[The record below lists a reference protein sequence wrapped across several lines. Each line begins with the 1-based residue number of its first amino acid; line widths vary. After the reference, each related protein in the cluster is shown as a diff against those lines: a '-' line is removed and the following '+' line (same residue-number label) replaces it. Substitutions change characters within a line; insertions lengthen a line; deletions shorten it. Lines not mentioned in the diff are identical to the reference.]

1 MIKNK
6 IEVIKKINIHI
17 VLAVLLLVQGIFM
30 LWYGNMKSGYFVDE
44 IWSYGLS
51 NSYYHAQIWEDGAL
65 DDTKVDTQMFED
77 YLVVN
82 DGEEFSYG
90 SVIYNQTHDSHPPL
104 FYIVLHTISSFFPGE
119 FSKWFGIIP
128 NIFYFL
134 IAQVFLYKIG
144 KLFTRNKFFPLMALL
159 LLGFN
164 IAAVNMVTYIRMY
177 MLMTMFA
184 LIFSYFH
191 LKTILNKKIAMSDW
205 IMLFVSVAG
214 GMLTHYFFV
223 IFAFPWVVIFLIWL
237 ISRKQWKY
245 LVQYIFCGGFSGG
258 AVCLFYPTYIFNIL
272 GEREGHSSN
281 MYNNLSNLSDW
292 GDKIKFFYRTL
303 SSQIFG
309 SLLTPILYVCAG
321 AVVFYVITHVLWK
334 INLIYDEERYKIS
347 IRSNIKEY
355 KVVWEI
361 RREYYLIAAIAFA
374 SVFYFLIVSKIT
386 TYLADRYMMCVF
398 PLLVELFCLLLY
410 WIFKVW
416 KVIGF
421 KRIAAMLI
429 CIVLIG
435 GLTYYSNDPGYLYPE
450 KKNNVK
456 ISRKYSGFPCL
467 YLYTSSYMM
476 INNALELVNYDDF
489 YQMYY
494 EDVMVKYNKVD
505 AEDGLVLYLDKEM
518 NYNTNNDKMTVKE
531 CLYKVESLFGFDEHT
546 QLYEDDKVVVYFL
559 EK

>member
-1 MIKNK
+1 MKNK
-6 IEVIKKINIHI
+6 IEGIKKINIHI
-17 VLAVLLLVQGIFM
+17 VLVVLLLVQGVFM

-65 DDTKVDTQMFED
+65 DETKVDTKMFED

-119 FSKWFGIIP
+119 FNKWFGIIP

-134 IAQVFLYKIG
+134 VAQVFLYKIG
-144 KLFTRNKFFPLMALL
+144 KLFTQNKFFPLMALL

-177 MLMTMFA
+177 MLMTTFA

-191 LKTILNKKIAMSDW
+191 LKTILNKKIVVSDW

-245 LVQYIFCGGFSGG
+245 LAQYVFCGGFSGG
-258 AVCLFYPTYIFNIL
+258 AVCLFYPTYISNIL

-292 GDKIKFFYRTL
+292 GDKIKFFYQTL

-309 SLLTPILYVCAG
+309 NLLTPILYVCVG

-334 INLIYDEERYKIS
+334 VNLIYDEERYKIC
-347 IRSNIKEY
+347 IRSNIKDY

-361 RREYYLIAAIAFA
+361 RREYYLIAATAFA

-386 TYLADRYMMCVF
+386 TFLSDRYMMCVF

-416 KVIGF
+416 RVIGF
-421 KRIAAMLI
+421 KRITAMLI

-435 GLTYYSNDPGYLYPE
+435 GLTYFSNDPGYIYPE
-450 KKNNVK
+450 KKNNVE
-456 ISRKYSGFPCL
+456 ISRKYGKFPCL

-494 EDVMVKYNKVD
+494 EDITVKYNKLDVKD
-505 AEDGLVLYLDKEM
+505 EMVLYLDKDM
-518 NYNTNNDKMTVKE
+518 NYNTNNDKMTLKE
-531 CLYKVESLFGFDEHT
+531 CLHKVESLYGFDEHT

>member
-1 MIKNK
+1 MMKNK
-6 IEVIKKINIHI
+6 IEGIKKINIHI
-17 VLAVLLLVQGIFM
+17 VLVVLLLVQGVFM

-65 DDTKVDTQMFED
+65 DETKVDTKMFED

-119 FSKWFGIIP
+119 FNKWFGIIP

-134 IAQVFLYKIG
+134 VAQVFLYKIG
-144 KLFTRNKFFPLMALL
+144 KLFTQNKFFPLMALL

-177 MLMTMFA
+177 MLMTTFA

-191 LKTILNKKIAMSDW
+191 LKTILNKKIVVSDW

-245 LVQYIFCGGFSGG
+245 LAQYVFCGGFSGG
-258 AVCLFYPTYIFNIL
+258 AVCLFYPTYISNIL

-292 GDKIKFFYRTL
+292 GDKIKFFYQTL

-309 SLLTPILYVCAG
+309 NLLTPILYVCVG

-334 INLIYDEERYKIS
+334 VNLIYDEERYKIC
-347 IRSNIKEY
+347 IRSNIKDY

-361 RREYYLIAAIAFA
+361 RREYYLIAATAFA

-386 TYLADRYMMCVF
+386 TFLSDRYMMCVF

-416 KVIGF
+416 RVIGF
-421 KRIAAMLI
+421 KRITAMLI

-435 GLTYYSNDPGYLYPE
+435 GLTYFSNDPGYIYPE
-450 KKNNVK
+450 KKNNVE
-456 ISRKYSGFPCL
+456 ISRKYGKFPCL

-494 EDVMVKYNKVD
+494 EDITVKYNKLDVKD
-505 AEDGLVLYLDKEM
+505 EMVLYLDKDM
-518 NYNTNNDKMTVKE
+518 NYNTNNDKMTLKE
-531 CLYKVESLFGFDEHT
+531 CLHKVESLYGFDEHT